1 MRMKDFPLK
10 SKNCLF
16 IVEAKQM
23 KVQFIAQYGN
33 LFPDFFFFFCSK
45 YLTL

>member
-1 MRMKDFPLK
+1 MRMKDFPPLK

-33 LFPDFFFFFCSK
+33 LFPDFFFFFVVN
-45 YLTL
+45 T